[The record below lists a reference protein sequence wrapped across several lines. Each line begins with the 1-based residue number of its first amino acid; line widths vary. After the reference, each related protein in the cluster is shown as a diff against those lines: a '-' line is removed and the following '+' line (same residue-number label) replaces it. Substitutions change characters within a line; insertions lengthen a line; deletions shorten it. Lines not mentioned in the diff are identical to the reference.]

1 LENALEQLKAE
12 LEVEMEVRKVAQR
25 LSSLLQK
32 QVHILSADNAALE
45 KEVETLKA
53 EVRQLKGKEDAD
65 QNKEQTAPVKR
76 YVFFFPFLCYFMC
89 PLISELLLLLYCIGN
104 QIF

>member
-1 LENALEQLKAE
+1 MENALEQLKAE

-53 EVRQLKGKEDAD
+53 EIRQLKGKEDAD
-65 QNKEQTAPVKR
+65 QNKEQTAPSKR
-76 YVFFFPFLCYFMC
+76 YVFVFY
-89 PLISELLLLLYCIGN
+89 
-104 QIF
+104 